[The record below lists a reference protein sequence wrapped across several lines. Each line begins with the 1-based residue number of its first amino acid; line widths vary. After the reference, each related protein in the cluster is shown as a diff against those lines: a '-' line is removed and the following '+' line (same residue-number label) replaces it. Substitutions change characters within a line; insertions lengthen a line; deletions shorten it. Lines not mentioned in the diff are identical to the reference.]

1 MSQPRS
7 GAATIPQT
15 PPPVGRSWLAG
26 LLAERSVQLALV
38 GWALASALILV
49 IARGSLPFDRPALA
63 GQSVAIQVV
72 AANVALLE
80 VFGLMAVA
88 YLLTRHRTRL
98 DIAARAPAPAVARR
112 ETLLLLG
119 YAVLGLV
126 GGFGLGRGLGWH
138 PISFHV
144 VGTLY
149 GTHAAV
155 GPGEVLGGAVY
166 NFVVYAAVPYLYF
179 RRRYSAERLNLTS
192 TDRGN
197 DALVIVVV
205 LAIEALFELLFLSHE
220 ILRLGPRQLLLGAPL
235 TFGLYF
241 VGTVLPTMIL
251 IYAILVPRYLRL
263 TGSVPTTVILGGL
276 TYTLMHCFDGW
287 MVFDSPGN
295 AVLSVCALLL
305 TYFGPGMIKT
315 VLTLRTGNAWVHVFA
330 YHAVAPHTLEDTP
343 LMVRVFGIR

>member
-1 MSQPRS
+1 VSQPRS
-7 GAATIPQT
+7 GAATIPPT
-15 PPPVGRSWLAG
+15 PPPVGRAWLAD
-26 LLAERSVQLALV
+26 LLGERSVQVALV
-38 GWALASALILV
+38 GWVAANALILA
-49 IARGSLPFDRPALA
+49 IARGSLPFDRPALV
-63 GQSVAIQVV
+63 GQSVATQV
-72 AANVALLE
+72 AGANVALLE
-80 VFGLMAVA
+80 VFVLMAVA
-88 YLLTRHRTRL
+88 YALTRHRTAP
-98 DIAARAPAPAVARR
+98 DVAARAPVPAVARW

-119 YAVLGLV
+119 YAVLGLA
-126 GGFGLGRGLGWH
+126 GGFVLGRALGWH

-144 VGTLY
+144 VGSVF

-155 GPGEVLGGAVY
+155 GRGEVLGWAAY
-166 NFVVYAAVPYLYF
+166 NFVVYAAAPFLYF

-205 LAIEALFELLFLSHE
+205 LAIEALFQLLFLSDA
-220 ILRLGPRQLLLGAPL
+220 ILRLDPRQLLLGAPL

-241 VGTVLPTMIL
+241 VGTVLPAMIL

-305 TYFGPGMIKT
+305 LYFGPGMIKT
-315 VLTLRTGNAWVHVFA
+315 FLTLRTGNAWVHIFA
-330 YHAVAPHTLEDTP
+330 YHAVAPHTLVDTP